1 MQVSKSQFKA
11 KAQQIFRSVEE
22 SGEPVV
28 ITDHGQPTL
37 EIRRYIPK
45 NSNPLEALRGTALFY
60 DRPTEPVDADNW
72 EVLR

>member
-1 MQVSKSQFKA
+1 MQISKSQFKA
-11 KAQQIFRSVEE
+11 NAQQIFRAVEE

-37 EIRRYIPK
+37 EIRRYIQK
-45 NSNPLEALRGTALFY
+45 SSNPLEALRGSVLFY
-60 DRPTEPVDADNW
+60 DRPTEPVNADDW